1 MEKVIVLSLVSF
13 LSALFVTDLERLE
26 SLEWKLEILGSTK
39 AKFIIFETV
48 LKIGITTDIVTKLIK
63 LLKERHRIK

>member
-39 AKFIIFETV
+39 AKLIIFEIF

-63 LLKERHRIK
+63 PLKERHRIK